1 MLGRTYCSLITVLLI
16 TATEAFQSWAP
27 PITDADADACSSL
40 DRRQLISQAL
50 FTAGQLGG
58 VLSASALVDLTQ
70 PTSESD
76 RYDDDRNKIMDSL
89 FSRSMAT

>member
-1 MLGRTYCSLITVLLI
+1 MLGRTYCSLFTVLLI

-27 PITDADADACSSL
+27 PITDADACSSL

-76 RYDDDRNKIMDSL
+76 RYDHDRNKIMDSL